1 MMCFFARIA
10 RDDRE
15 KPSPRDRHRASL
27 AFSFG
32 PRRARTRSRR
42 GAIVSAIV
50 SAARNATRKPTLTF
64 FRSNPRR
71 SRAQVSFRRRR
82 SGDGAD
88 ALDAAALPA
97 GLFDAYVAAV
107 RAGGVQA
114 WAASGDVAEDDKAK
128 FAEYLAEY
136 AAEHP
141 EDAKPSSPRL
151 EGDEA
156 AGEAGEDAEDEM
168 DVDEPIAEGN
178 KNSGDQQDAPSPD
191 DDAGAADDVAEDA
204 EAAADEKPRRGP
216 GRPPGGRGRGRGR
229 HSARGRDGGSGAARV
244 AAPRG
249 RPKRSRVKARSLGD
263 FAVGCRVAV
272 FWRKE
277 QEWFFGSVADQ
288 QGDGGLVMSKVEYD
302 DGDVEVLDLFAASAK
317 VRLIAHAGGAPASDA
332 DEPLDAGSAEER
344 EEEDPEDPEAP
355 LETERSRLR
364 DRRSFPRT
372 GANDGRPEKRRGPG
386 RPRGA
391 GGRGGGPSSRRA
403 AGKEDSP
410 PARAPGGQPGP
421 SALGEEARERRRNP
435 ARVAAMH
442 AMDTDGVNYDY
453 GELPPEEEF
462 PVTDEKVLAVLAMM
476 QSNETARALAE
487 LPEDPEPS
495 AEVFRLGYKMGA
507 RRALRCAAAAIAAAA
522 ARAPA
527 LRPADVSAEAGNA
540 RRGAVAE
547 PLGAAPAPA
556 ASPARAQRQRKE
568 TAKAAELKKAQ
579 QEKQAT
585 ATASVP
591 QEPPQEPPPRK
602 GSDDAAG
609 VGDEGAAAA
618 GSAPEGAAAALDP
631 AAAEAEAAA
640 AAAALRLAAEE
651 ADAQSR
657 KASHA
662 RGETIRANAS
672 EDGGSWE
679 DPVAAASL
687 DPALASVLSALERV
701 LAEEVYAPKSWAD
714 ADLEAEEEDVA
725 AALARTHP
733 EAARLYA
740 AGAIDPHVVAGLL
753 GVDADAEQARAR
765 RGLGRGLEARALSSA
780 LPVKLEIGASASKT
794 PGKTPKALKTPG
806 SSKPPGRPAST
817 PSAVLMSPEEVI
829 AAAFAEAAE
838 KREAAEA
845 AVAAIGDPKKV
856 AMVRDDALKTKPTT
870 TAGRL
875 IKAANNAD
883 QRAEKIQAG
892 GGGDGRALRVQGVRK
907 SETKNA
913 KARGGTPG
921 GLSSQNAKPG
931 LKPSEAPLM
940 ERSGAGAEAF
950 EFRPPLAKTPRA
962 AAAAAFAAVAEE
974 AKSPPEEEAPE
985 DGPEKADKAEKAGGG
1000 GGDAAARTK
1009 KGSSARKPSV
1019 GAAGWGDGDRELAGD
1034 KRVTNW
1040 LEFRG
1045 FGEYAAAFAARGITL
1060 GALKTLT
1067 MSDLEDVPVE
1077 GAAAREAI
1085 FAKAAEYA
1093 KEAAER
1099 AAKRAEK
1106 AASDPPKKKNKTEP
1120 PAAE

>member
-1 MMCFFARIA
+1 M
-10 RDDRE
+10 
-15 KPSPRDRHRASL
+15 
-27 AFSFG
+27 
-32 PRRARTRSRR
+32 
-42 GAIVSAIV
+42 
-50 SAARNATRKPTLTF
+50 
-64 FRSNPRR
+64 
-71 SRAQVSFRRRR
+71 
-82 SGDGAD
+82 
-88 ALDAAALPA
+88 
-97 GLFDAYVAAV
+97 

-128 FAEYLAEY
+128 YAEYLAEY

-156 AGEAGEDAEDEM
+156 AGEAGEDAEDAM

-178 KNSGDQQDAPSPD
+178 TNSGDQQDAPSPD
-191 DDAGAADDVAEDA
+191 DDAEAADDVAKDA
-204 EAAADEKPRRGP
+204 EAAADEKPRRRP

-229 HSARGRDGGSGAARV
+229 GRHPARGRDDGSGAARV

-288 QGDGGLVMSKVEYD
+288 QGDGGLVMSKVAYD

-317 VRLIAHAGGAPASDA
+317 VRLIAHASGAPASDA

-344 EEEDPEDPEAP
+344 EEEEPEDPEAP

-403 AGKEDSP
+403 ASKEDSP

-540 RRGAVAE
+540 HRGAVAE
-547 PLGAAPAPA
+547 PLGAAPAAA

-585 ATASVP
+585 APAGA
-591 QEPPQEPPPRK
+591 PQEPPPSK
-602 GSDDAAG
+602 GSEDAAG

-631 AAAEAEAAA
+631 AAAEAAAA

-651 ADAQSR
+651 ADARSR
-657 KASHA
+657 KASYA

-672 EDGGSWE
+672 DHGGSWE

-701 LAEEVYAPKSWAD
+701 LAEEIYAPKSWAD
-714 ADLEAEEEDVA
+714 ADLEAEEDDVA

-780 LPVKLEIGASASKT
+780 LSLKLEPGASASKT

-806 SSKPPGRPAST
+806 AKPPGRPAST

-845 AVAAIGDPKKV
+845 AVAAIGDPRKV

-1085 FAKAAEYA
+1085 FAAAAEFA

-1106 AASDPPKKKNKTEP
+1106 AASDPPKKKNKTNKTEP